1 MNSAEVRA
9 AIDEYE
15 VDLEDKQFDEDEEAV
30 DHDKLRIR
38 KSVEHLLKQTR
49 KIDSA
54 LHLISTLSNHIYE
67 EIGNYT
73 HEDQRRYGSYKVFV
87 QLYHHLSDMVDHIK
101 EEDIEP
107 IENLHNALERNAG
120 RRFSQIDNA
129 LDEIREKLRGFQ
141 TTKEGYS
148 IRGSISIRLTSV
160 SYSKNSDDAMSQLLK
175 ALPSN
180 DEIANLFASKGIMAC
195 LIPVLKQDFNRMA
208 LPSVEVERLMEQGD
222 YDKRHSYGLEIE
234 DEDEEMEEEP
244 F

>member
-54 LHLISTLSNHIYE
+54 LHLISTLSNHIHE